1 LYPDTLFLR
10 LIIRIVEWGI
20 FGHLAQQESALGVLW
35 GMRELN
41 QTRTV
46 IEGQSLNEEGGSRLA
61 QLKVHNLYKIF
72 GPHPDQALR
81 LLEQGVSKQEIME
94 QTSHAIAL
102 QDVTMEIEPGEVFVV
117 MGLSGSGKST
127 FVRCLNRLIE
137 PTSGEIW
144 LDDEDVLAMNQ
155 QQLRQLR
162 LTRMSMV
169 FQRFGLF
176 PHRTVL
182 ENTAFGLEVQGVKK
196 EKRHEAAARWL
207 DVVGLKGWEESY
219 PEQLSGGMQ
228 QRVGLAR
235 ALTTDPEILLMDEP
249 FSALDP
255 LIRREMQGELLSL
268 QAKLHKTIIFI
279 THDLDE
285 ALYLGDRIAILKD
298 GLVVQVGAP
307 EEILTHPATEYVAD
321 FTRDVNRSRVI
332 TVETAMIKP
341 RALAA
346 QTAGPKVALQ
356 MMEEQGVSSAY
367 VVDRQRRFR
376 GIITLDEAVKAARS
390 GAKSL
395 EGHVMTDVP
404 RTSPDT
410 VLFDLM
416 SVAAESPWPIAV
428 VNDEDVLVGIL
439 PRVSVISAL
448 AANGDNQLPADLAS
462 QNGSGALESLDL
474 AASKPES
481 EAAES
486 DKETDETVAI
496 T

>member
-1 LYPDTLFLR
+1 
-10 LIIRIVEWGI
+10 
-20 FGHLAQQESALGVLW
+20 
-35 GMRELN
+35 
-41 QTRTV
+41 
-46 IEGQSLNEEGGSRLA
+46 
-61 QLKVHNLYKIF
+61 
-72 GPHPDQALR
+72 
-81 LLEQGVSKQEIME
+81 ME
-94 QTSHAIAL
+94 QTSHAVAL
-102 QDVTMEIEPGEVFVV
+102 QDVTMEVERGEVFVV

-137 PTSGEIW
+137 PTSGQIW
-144 LDDEDVLAMNQ
+144 LDDEDVLAMSQ
-155 QQLRQLR
+155 EQLRQLR
-162 LTRMSMV
+162 LHGMSMV
-169 FQRFGLF
+169 FQSFSLF

-196 EKRHEAAARWL
+196 GERHEAAMRWL

-255 LIRREMQGELLSL
+255 LIRREMQGELLNL

-341 RALAA
+341 RALASHN
-346 QTAGPKVALQ
+346 AGPKVALQ
-356 MMEEQGVSSAY
+356 LMEEQGVSSAY
-367 VVDRQRRFR
+367 VVDRGRRFQ
-376 GIITLDEAVKAARS
+376 GMITLDEAVRAARS

-395 EGHVMTDVP
+395 EGYVTTDVP
-404 RTSPDT
+404 QTSPGT

-416 SVAAESPWPIAV
+416 AVAAESPWPIAV
-428 VNDEDVLVGIL
+428 VDDENVLVGIL

-448 AANGDNQLPADLAS
+448 AANSDSQSQTDLAS
-462 QNGSGALESLDL
+462 QNGSAIPEGLDL
-474 AASKPES
+474 AALKPES
-481 EAAES
+481 DESES
-486 DKETDETVAI
+486 DEEADETVAI